1 LDSHKKIFPKTKTMV
16 AQKSNPSFNH

>member
-1 LDSHKKIFPKTKTMV
+1 MV